1 MTDLVEAFNISLN
14 KPGETD
20 LTTMRANWFWL
31 QMAIGAIGIR
41 DGFVGL
47 YIPGWTTTVTTAS
60 TASPLDYSEPT
71 VVTIAKTYTD
81 VSPNVLRQFRYNL
94 TWDETGATP
103 LLTAIVYQNY
113 DATASP
119 QWATVTGGTI
129 TITRSAA
136 GRFIGATSA

>member
-1 MTDLVEAFNISLN
+1 MTDLIEAFNISLN

-31 QMAIGAIGIR
+31 QMAIGAVGIR
-41 DGFVGL
+41 DGFAGL
-47 YIPGWTTTVTTAS
+47 YIPGWTTTVTTTS

-94 TWDETGATP
+94 TWSQTTVLPSLIG
-103 LLTAIVYQNY
+103 IVYQHY

-129 TITRSAA
+129 TITRSA
-136 GRFIGATSA
+136 GGHMTGATSA